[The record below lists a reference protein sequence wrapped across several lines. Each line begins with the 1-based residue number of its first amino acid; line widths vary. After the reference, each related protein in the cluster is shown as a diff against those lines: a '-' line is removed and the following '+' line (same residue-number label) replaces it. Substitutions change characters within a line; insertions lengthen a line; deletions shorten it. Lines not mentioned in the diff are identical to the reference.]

1 MSDDETP
8 RLRPR
13 AEAIMAKGKATV
25 MVIGAVATAATAIW
39 GAVRQ
44 PPEPVAKIAYE
55 ILREELQKERNQHEE
70 FEKEL
75 DELKDRLNE
84 CAIYHSQ
91 LLLRESTQ
99 SKSIPNPTQQ
109 LNEVQISKPMPSDK
123 PKSEVLKKRKS
134 EAKAL
139 PRASEL
145 GL

>member
-25 MVIGAVATAATAIW
+25 MVIGAIATAATAIW

-70 FEKEL
+70 LEKEL

-84 CAIYHSQ
+84 CAICHSQ

-99 SKSIPNPTQQ
+99 SKSISNPTQ
-109 LNEVQISKPMPSDK
+109 LNEVQISKPMSSDK

-139 PRASEL
+139 PHASEL

>member
-25 MVIGAVATAATAIW
+25 MVIGAIATAATAIW

-70 FEKEL
+70 LEKEL

-99 SKSIPNPTQQ
+99 SKSIPDPTR
-109 LNEVQISKPMPSDK
+109 LSEVQISKPMSSDK

-139 PRASEL
+139 PHASEL